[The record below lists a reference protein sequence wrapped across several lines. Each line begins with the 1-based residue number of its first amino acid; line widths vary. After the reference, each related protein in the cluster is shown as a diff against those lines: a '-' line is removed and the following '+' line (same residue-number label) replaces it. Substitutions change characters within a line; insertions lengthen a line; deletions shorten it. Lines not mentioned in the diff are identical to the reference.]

1 MVSVVIVS
9 HSLAIVQGITEL
21 VTQMTQGKVEIAG
34 AGGIDDPENPFGT
47 DPMKILEAIT
57 SVYTDDGVIV
67 LIDLGSAQLSA
78 ETALEFLEPQQ
89 REHVVIC
96 PAPLVEGAVAAGVQA
111 SIGAALADVLA
122 EALSAYD
129 SKRSQFP
136 NFDQSSLTPSQ
147 LTTPSNSA
155 DTMLTVT
162 IPNRLGLHA
171 RPAAR
176 FVTLANRSQS
186 SISLRKVGI
195 DRTVNAKSINQ
206 VVTLGARQG
215 DQIEI
220 RASGADAQEVL
231 QAIQALVDDNLG
243 DDDGSA
249 TEVTPTTVTEVRPSA
264 DTTAALNAVPASP
277 GYAIG
282 PAVTLKHAL
291 PQVQRLSIED
301 PRAEWERL
309 ASVIHAV
316 QNDLVQKMK
325 ALINRGQGK
334 EAQIFEAHQLI
345 LQDPAL
351 IESTRGMIDTERINA
366 EAAWRAS
373 IQAMADTYRQIE
385 DAYIRERADDVEDI
399 GRQVLMRLT
408 GQEIRTFTVKEPS
421 IVIARTLSPS
431 DTAAFSPDLVLGIL
445 TEVGGT
451 TSHSAILARS
461 LGIPAIVGV
470 GSAIQTIQDGQTVA
484 FDGTTGDVWI
494 DPPSNVRTRL
504 NKAVTKWRAERQRLQ
519 SLAAQPAVTRDG
531 HRVLVAANIGTERD
545 AQRAAELG
553 AEGVGLFRSEL
564 LFIERMTAP
573 TEDEQFE
580 VYRKVAAIMGERPV
594 ILRTLDIGGDKPLPY
609 LHLPA
614 EENPFL
620 GWRGIRLTLGSPNLF
635 KTQLRAALRASAES
649 SLSLMFPMVST
660 LSEVRAAKAVLET
673 AKEELRAEGRPF
685 NAAIQVGIMIEVP
698 AAVIIADHLAREVD
712 FLSIGTNDLTQYLMA
727 ADRGNAQV
735 NMLVNALDPAVLR
748 MIKHTIDAA
757 HRATIGAYMCG
768 ELASHPLAIPL
779 LVGMGLD
786 ELSVGVAA
794 IPEVKARVRDV
805 NRERMA
811 QLVDEVLKQPTAE
824 AVSTTLK
831 TLA

>member
-9 HSLAIVQGITEL
+9 HSLAIVQGVADL
-21 VTQMTQGKVEIAG
+21 VTQMTQGKVAIAG
-34 AGGIDDPENPFGT
+34 AGGIDDTENPLGT
-47 DPMKILEAIT
+47 DPIKILEAIT

-136 NFDQSSLTPSQ
+136 NFDQSSLPPSQ
-147 LTTPSNSA
+147 STTSSNSA
-155 DTMLTVT
+155 DMMLTVT

-186 SISLRKVGI
+186 SVSLHKVGT

-231 QAIQALVDDNLG
+231 QALQALVDDNLG
-243 DDDGSA
+243 DDDGPA
-249 TEVTPTTVTEVRPSA
+249 TETPPIAVAEVRPSD
-264 DTTAALNAVPASP
+264 DTTAALNAVPASS

-282 PAVTLKHAL
+282 PAVTLKNAL
-291 PQVQRLSIED
+291 PQIQRLSIED

-316 QNDLVQKMK
+316 QNDLAQKMK
-325 ALINRGQGK
+325 ALISRGQGK

-351 IESTRGMIDTERINA
+351 IESTRGMIDAERINA
-366 EAAWRAS
+366 EAAWHAS

-421 IVIARTLSPS
+421 IVVARTLSPS

-461 LGIPAIVGV
+461 LGIPAILGV
-470 GSAIQTIQDGQTVA
+470 GPAIQAIQDGQTVA

-504 NKAVTKWRAERQRLQ
+504 TKAVTTWRAERQQLQ
-519 SLAAQPAVTRDG
+519 ALAAQPAETRDG

-673 AKEELRAEGRPF
+673 AKEELRAEGQPF

-757 HRATIGAYMCG
+757 HRAMIGAYMCG

-805 NRERMA
+805 NRERIA
-811 QLVDEVLKQPTAE
+811 QLVDEVLMQPTAE